1 MLVKG
6 ATGNIRNQSISS
18 HSSDSVARAFYRQY
32 REGTEAHY
40 QWELM
45 LRKYLSY
52 VISDMYKLQKKLL
65 FTFSD
70 PVLTLPTRPENKKS
84 QSSKI
89 QETLNL
95 ESENLKLSN
104 QRILLQI
111 EVLKKRYRNLDT
123 EKKNID
129 LEAQVLQLELKTGNE
144 Q

>member
-1 MLVKG
+1 
-6 ATGNIRNQSISS
+6 
-18 HSSDSVARAFYRQY
+18 
-32 REGTEAHY
+32 
-40 QWELM
+40 
-45 LRKYLSY
+45 
-52 VISDMYKLQKKLL
+52 MYKLQKRLL

-70 PVLTLPTRPENKKS
+70 PVLTLPTRPGNKQS

-89 QETLNL
+89 QETLDL

-111 EVLKKRYRNLDT
+111 EVLKKRSRNLDA

-129 LEAQVLQLELKTGNE
+129 LKAQVLQLELKTGNE